1 LGSGIITGAS
11 DDDPS
16 GIATY
21 SQAWAQLGFGM
32 LWMVILLF
40 PLMYTVQEMSGRI
53 GLVTGS
59 GLGKI
64 IKIKYWNKVLLLLA
78 GLLLISNIITIGAD
92 IGAMAASFRLLV
104 PQTPILISILCF
116 TIIILLNQI
125 FISYKKFAK
134 ILKYIAISLFAYVI
148 TSINVGG
155 NIQNILF
162 STFVPH
168 VEITKNYAV
177 IFAAIFG
184 TTISPYLLF
193 WQTSEEAEE
202 ASGKIKAI
210 GKGALKK

>member
-1 LGSGIITGAS
+1 
-11 DDDPS
+11 
-16 GIATY
+16 
-21 SQAWAQLGFGM
+21 
-32 LWMVILLF
+32 
-40 PLMYTVQEMSGRI
+40 
-53 GLVTGS
+53 
-59 GLGKI
+59 
-64 IKIKYWNKVLLLLA
+64 
-78 GLLLISNIITIGAD
+78 
-92 IGAMAASFRLLV
+92 MAASFRLLV

-177 IFAAIFG
+177 ILAAIFG